1 MKKIMMIFALIL
13 VFLHPAQSLA
23 VEEDLGP
30 LYIHI
35 GDAIMDT
42 KAGDWTGTE
51 TALDQLKLNWEQI
64 EKTNSSEVTAVN
76 KALQAAEN
84 ALQVK
89 NQSKMLDKL
98 STLSNALLAF
108 DKMMNP
114 ADPAADRAEFD
125 AALAPVMKSLEE
137 AIVRKDAD
145 SLNIIYKQLSTTWT
159 KKEKIVREQSIVYY
173 GQIETK
179 MGFLRIAITKDEK
192 DFAEIGRIYSEL
204 SQTLNDFI
212 SGKEAK
218 KTEDHN
224 YSLQTLID
232 LIDKALVAIDKGEPA
247 QATASLQEFLTVW
260 PGVEGAVQTKNG
272 RLYAE
277 LENNIPILAGKLSS
291 NNPDIESIQTQLKDY
306 IQEISLLENKQYTV
320 WDAALIMLREGLE
333 ALLIVAA
340 LITFLKKMNVKGA
353 QKWIWLGAAA
363 GVLMSVLAAY
373 IINTIFSAAMA
384 GSNREII
391 EGATGIIAV
400 VMMIGVGIWLHQK
413 SHIAAWNKY
422 INTQMGKA
430 LSTGS
435 IISMSFISFLSIFRE
450 GAETIIF
457 YTGMAP
463 SISLEKLLTGIGI
476 AVLILVFFAFF
487 FIRFSTKI
495 PIGPFFKVATV
506 LIYALAFKILGVS
519 LHALQ
524 LTDVISTNLIKNFPV
539 IDLIG
544 FFPTWE
550 TFLPQL
556 LLLGLIVS
564 TVVIVEG
571 KHKKTIIS
579 G

>member
-1 MKKIMMIFALIL
+1 MKKIMMIFALFL
-13 VFLHPAQSLA
+13 LFLHPAQGQA
-23 VEEDLGP
+23 AKEDFGP

-35 GDAIMDT
+35 GEAIMDT
-42 KAGDWTGTE
+42 KAGDWEGSKG
-51 TALDQLKLNWEQI
+51 ALNQLKLDWDKI
-64 EKTNSSEVTAVN
+64 EKTNSHEVKAVN
-76 KALQAAEN
+76 EAIDAAIN
-84 ALQVK
+84 SLPKKDQSQLL
-89 NQSKMLDKL
+89 NQL

-114 ADPAADRAEFD
+114 ADPEADRANFET
-125 AALAPVMKSLEE
+125 ALTPVMKSLEE
-137 AIVRKDAD
+137 AIATKDAD
-145 SLNIIYKQLSTTWT
+145 SLNLEYKRLSSTWT
-159 KKEKIVREQSIVYY
+159 KNEKLVREQSIDYY
-173 GQIETK
+173 GQIETQ
-179 MGFLRIAITKDEK
+179 MGFLRIAITKDSK
-192 DFAEIGRIYSEL
+192 DFAEIEQIYTKL
-204 SQTLNDFI
+204 SQTIANFI

-218 KTEDHN
+218 KVENNN
-224 YSLQTLID
+224 YSLQTLLNLLNTAVKSID
-232 LIDKALVAIDKGEPA
+232 NGQPA
-247 QATASLQEFLTVW
+247 KATAPLQEFLTVW
-260 PGVEGAVQTKNG
+260 PSVEGDIQTKNG
-272 RLYAE
+272 SLYEE

-291 NNPDIESIQTQLKDY
+291 SNPNIESIQTQLKEY
-306 IQEISLLENKQYTV
+306 IQEIRLLENKQYSV

-340 LITFLKKMNVKGA
+340 LIAFLKKTNVLSA
-353 QKWIWLGAAA
+353 QKWIWVGAAA
-363 GVLMSVLAAY
+363 GVAMSVLVAY

-400 VMMIGVGIWLHQK
+400 IMMVGVGIWLHRK

-422 INTQMGKA
+422 INSQMGKA

-435 IISMSFISFLSIFRE
+435 ILSMSFISFLSIFRE

-457 YTGMAP
+457 YSGMAP
-463 SISLEKLLTGIGI
+463 SISAEKLLTGIGI
-476 AVLILVFFAFF
+476 AVLILALFAFV

-495 PIGPFFKVATV
+495 PIGLFFKVATV

-524 LTDVISTNLIKNFPV
+524 LTNVISTNLIKNFPV

-550 TFLPQL
+550 TVLPQL
-556 LLLGLIVS
+556 LLFGMIIS
-564 TVVIVEG
+564 MIVIVEG
-571 KHKKTIIS
+571 KQKKTVIS